1 MFIQHYPMSRFCS
14 ILFILTVAH
23 AWLNQWSL
31 DWQPFIQFWEVTI
44 HDPKH
49 LHDPATSAAKIIAGW
64 RTDFLSGE
72 MAGFRSNGM
81 QWPCSVFPEAT
92 NRKVQH
98 WFVLDV
104 ILAKRANVREASAAG
119 IQNNQ
124 GQSLG
129 YEWPSMSWIS
139 CGRGPW
145 NHAPSFTTQGS
156 KKQTVKRSKWTESS
170 RIWWP

>member
-1 MFIQHYPMSRFCS
+1 MLLGWVKDGLRRPLTQAISVKTMATGGFALSLLFCRWQYHMPAASKILKAMACNGRAPSSLKQQTEKCSTESSSMSS
-14 ILFILTVAH
+14 
-23 AWLNQWSL
+23 
-31 DWQPFIQFWEVTI
+31 WQSEQ
-44 HDPKH
+44 
-49 LHDPATSAAKIIAGW
+49 
-64 RTDFLSGE
+64 
-72 MAGFRSNGM
+72 M
-81 QWPCSVFPEAT
+81 SV
-92 NRKVQH
+92 K
-98 WFVLDV
+98 
-104 ILAKRANVREASAAG
+104 ASAAG